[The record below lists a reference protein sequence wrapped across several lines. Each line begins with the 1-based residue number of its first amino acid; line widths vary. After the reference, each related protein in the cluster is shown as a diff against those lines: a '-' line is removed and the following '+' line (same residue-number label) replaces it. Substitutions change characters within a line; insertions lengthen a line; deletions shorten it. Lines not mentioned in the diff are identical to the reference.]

1 MRSGAGSGECLLLLG
16 SQGRVGAA
24 THDPL
29 GVGAGLTAGV
39 DRGEHQPVA
48 AVVDDGG
55 AEREPPTHVAEGVVA
70 HDRDVS
76 QRLRD
81 VGAQGGEVA
90 GADRTLP
97 FEQTQ
102 LAAHPGEDDDDEQ
115 GHQQREA
122 GHGERGH
129 GEGLGVGH
137 PVSVLGRRG
146 YSRRDMDFDLA
157 TMAIVFGA
165 IFLVELPD
173 KTFIATLV
181 LATRFR
187 PLYVWIGVCL
197 AFAVQTIVAVTV
209 GGLLAQLPKR
219 PVEVFAAVLFLVGG
233 VILIR
238 GAGQA
243 DEEEAET
250 EEEFSHKGAATAVGL
265 RAVGVSFG
273 VLFLAEWGDLSQLL
287 TASMVLQFKEPVS
300 VFIGAFLALATVS
313 ALAAVLGRAL
323 LARVRL
329 ATIRRIGGGVCL
341 LLAALTVLQVFE
353 VISI

>member
-1 MRSGAGSGECLLLLG
+1 
-16 SQGRVGAA
+16 
-24 THDPL
+24 
-29 GVGAGLTAGV
+29 
-39 DRGEHQPVA
+39 
-48 AVVDDGG
+48 
-55 AEREPPTHVAEGVVA
+55 
-70 HDRDVS
+70 
-76 QRLRD
+76 
-81 VGAQGGEVA
+81 
-90 GADRTLP
+90 
-97 FEQTQ
+97 
-102 LAAHPGEDDDDEQ
+102 
-115 GHQQREA
+115 
-122 GHGERGH
+122 
-129 GEGLGVGH
+129 
-137 PVSVLGRRG
+137 
-146 YSRRDMDFDLA
+146 MDFDVA
-157 TMAIVFGA
+157 TIAIVFGA

-187 PLYVWIGVCL
+187 PLFVWIGVCL
-197 AFAVQTIVAVTV
+197 AFAVQTVVAVTV

-219 PVEVFAAVLFLVGG
+219 PVEVFAALMFLVGG
-233 VILIR
+233 ILLLR
-238 GAGQA
+238 GAGKA

-300 VFIGAFLALATVS
+300 VFVGAFLALATVS

-341 LLAALTVLQVFE
+341 LLAALTVLQILE
-353 VISI
+353 VVSI

>member
-1 MRSGAGSGECLLLLG
+1 
-16 SQGRVGAA
+16 
-24 THDPL
+24 
-29 GVGAGLTAGV
+29 
-39 DRGEHQPVA
+39 
-48 AVVDDGG
+48 
-55 AEREPPTHVAEGVVA
+55 
-70 HDRDVS
+70 
-76 QRLRD
+76 
-81 VGAQGGEVA
+81 
-90 GADRTLP
+90 
-97 FEQTQ
+97 
-102 LAAHPGEDDDDEQ
+102 
-115 GHQQREA
+115 
-122 GHGERGH
+122 
-129 GEGLGVGH
+129 
-137 PVSVLGRRG
+137 
-146 YSRRDMDFDLA
+146 MDFDLA

-197 AFAVQTIVAVTV
+197 AFAVQTLVAVTV

-219 PVEVFAAVLFLVGG
+219 PVEIFAALMFLVGG

-238 GAGQA
+238 GARKA
-243 DEEEAET
+243 DDEEAET

-265 RAVGVSFG
+265 KAVGVSFG

-287 TASMVLQFKEPVS
+287 TASMVLQFKEPLS

-323 LARVRL
+323 LSRVKL

-341 LLAALTVLQVFE
+341 LLAALTVLQILE

>member
-1 MRSGAGSGECLLLLG
+1 
-16 SQGRVGAA
+16 
-24 THDPL
+24 
-29 GVGAGLTAGV
+29 
-39 DRGEHQPVA
+39 
-48 AVVDDGG
+48 
-55 AEREPPTHVAEGVVA
+55 
-70 HDRDVS
+70 
-76 QRLRD
+76 
-81 VGAQGGEVA
+81 
-90 GADRTLP
+90 
-97 FEQTQ
+97 
-102 LAAHPGEDDDDEQ
+102 
-115 GHQQREA
+115 
-122 GHGERGH
+122 
-129 GEGLGVGH
+129 
-137 PVSVLGRRG
+137 
-146 YSRRDMDFDLA
+146 MDFDLA